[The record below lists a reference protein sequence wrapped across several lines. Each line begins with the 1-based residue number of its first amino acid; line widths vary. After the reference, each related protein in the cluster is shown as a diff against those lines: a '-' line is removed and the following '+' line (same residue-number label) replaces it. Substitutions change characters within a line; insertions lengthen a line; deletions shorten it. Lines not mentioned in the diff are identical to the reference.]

1 MDQLDQETI
10 KLLAASKDPY
20 LRVLAGIALL
30 RAKKSADY
38 NDHGV
43 ALEDYFP
50 FGFISYVQMIWVKV
64 LRVRS
69 LVNEDAV
76 NNESVD
82 DSLRDL
88 VNYAIFALM
97 RNHE

>member
-30 RAKKSADY
+30 RDKKSADY

-43 ALEDYFP
+43 ELKDYFP
-50 FGFISYVQMIWVKV
+50 FGLHSYVQMIWIKTLRLRAVLNAVEVK
-64 LRVRS
+64 
-69 LVNEDAV
+69 
-76 NNESVD
+76 NESMD

-97 RNHE
+97 RNNE